1 MGMDRCARLQPAH
14 CASKAYSPLY
24 FELVQQL
31 TGLGPVLALGER
43 VIVAGRA
50 VAIEFTPTGQERMS
64 DSDVRGV
71 VAAW

>member
-1 MGMDRCARLQPAH
+1 MRTVQVKPF
-14 CASKAYSPLY
+14 SPLY
-24 FELVQQL
+24 FELVNQL
-31 TGLGPVLALGER
+31 SGLGPVLALGER

-64 DSDVRGV
+64 ENEVRNL